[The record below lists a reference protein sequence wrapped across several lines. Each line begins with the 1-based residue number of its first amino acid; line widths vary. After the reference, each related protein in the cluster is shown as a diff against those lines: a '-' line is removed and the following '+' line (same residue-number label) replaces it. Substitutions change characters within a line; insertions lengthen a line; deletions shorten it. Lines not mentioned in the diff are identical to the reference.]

1 MGKTRVLF
9 VGLGSIGRRHLGNLR
24 SVFEERGRRVEVE
37 ALRHAVSALPSEVSA
52 MISRQ
57 HVNAANLRDDYDM
70 VFVCNPSQ
78 MHVDTLL
85 ELRDKGKFFFVEK
98 PVSVAPIPEATMESL
113 GDPSRYVVACPLRHS
128 AMYAAI
134 REFVAGSRVLSAEAR
149 CSSYL
154 PDWRPG
160 VDYSSLYSARR
171 DSGGVKIDLIHE
183 FDYLFS
189 LFGIP
194 TTSNLVEA
202 KVSSLKID
210 CPDVAL
216 YSGISDGV
224 ALQVHLDYFG
234 RKPDRTLRLCTADD
248 VVEFDFISGRRR
260 NLTSGVVEQV
270 GDFDRNA
277 MYLREM
283 KSFVDCAEGKALN
296 INDLRFANS
305 VLAAV
310 CGK

>member
-9 VGLGSIGRRHLGNLR
+9 VGLGSIGCRHLGNLR
-24 SVFEERGRRVEVE
+24 SVFEERGRSVEVE
-37 ALRHAVSALPSEVSA
+37 ALRHAASALPPDVSS
-52 MISRQ
+52 MVSRQ
-57 HVNAANLRDDYDM
+57 HVNTTTLRDDYDM

-85 ELRDKGKFFFVEK
+85 ELRDKGRFFFVEK
-98 PVSVAPIPEATMESL
+98 PVSVAPISEAIMESL
-113 GDPSRYVVACPLRHS
+113 GDPCRYVVACPLRHS

-134 REFVAGSRVLSAEAR
+134 REFVEGRRVLSAEAR

-160 VDYSSLYSARR
+160 VDYSSLYSARH

-194 TTSNLVEA
+194 KSSNLVEA
-202 KVSSLKID
+202 KVSDLKID

-216 YSGISDGV
+216 YSGISDSV

-234 RKPDRTLRLCTADD
+234 RKSDRTLRLCTSDD
-248 VVEFDFISGRRR
+248 VVEFDFISGTRRS
-260 NLTSGVVEQV
+260 LAFGTVEQV
-270 GDFDRNA
+270 GDIDRNS

-283 KSFVDCAEGKALN
+283 KAFVDCAEGRTRN
-296 INDLRFANS
+296 INDLLFANS

-310 CGK
+310 CEA